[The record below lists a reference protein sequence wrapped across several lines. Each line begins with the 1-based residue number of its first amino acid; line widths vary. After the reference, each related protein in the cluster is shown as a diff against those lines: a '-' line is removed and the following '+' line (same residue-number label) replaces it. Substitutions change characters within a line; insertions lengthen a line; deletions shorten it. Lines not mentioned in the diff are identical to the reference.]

1 MNIQSHLAPDLT
13 LVKGSPVHLFKP
25 VMNLVSNAA
34 EAMPD
39 GGTLSIQT
47 ENRTMDGSMGD
58 HGAAPEENYAVLIV
72 QDNGTGIFKEDLARI
87 FEPLYSKKVMG
98 KSGSDSWS
106 T

>member
-1 MNIQSHLAPDLT
+1 MNLQSHLAPDLT
-13 LVKGSPVHLFKP
+13 PVKGSSVHLFKT

-34 EAMPD
+34 EATPD

-47 ENRTMDGSMGD
+47 EVRSMDGSMND
-58 HGAAPEENYAVLIV
+58 HGAAPEGNYAVLIV

-87 FEPLYSKKVMG
+87 FEPFYSKKVMG